1 METTL
6 HRQLKEHYIAQR
18 GGRCEVVVGGY
29 RIDAVDDG
37 GELIEAQTGALGALK
52 GKLSTLLPHHRIRV
66 VKPVVLRR
74 RITRRDRANGP
85 DLSSR
90 WSPLRGDLIDVF
102 DDLVGLAALFPHE
115 NLSIDL
121 LGVSVEEAR
130 TTRRRRPGY
139 RVVDRRLIEI
149 VETVALVGPRDLW
162 ELLPPGLDESEPFT
176 TRDLARKLGRPLG
189 FAQRVAYCLRLS
201 GAAAVVGKR
210 GNSRI
215 YQVREAPALA

>member
-6 HRQLKEHYIAQR
+6 HHQLKEHYIAQR

-29 RIDAVDDG
+29 RIDAVVDG

-52 GKLSTLLPHHRIRV
+52 GKLRNLLPHHRIRV

-74 RITRRDRANGP
+74 RVTRRDRANGP
-85 DLSSR
+85 DVSSR
-90 WSPLRGDLIDVF
+90 WSPYRGDLIDVF

-121 LGVSVEEAR
+121 LGVSIEETRA
-130 TTRRRRPGY
+130 TRRRRPGY
-139 RVVDRRLIEI
+139 RVLDRRLIEI
-149 VETVALVGPRDLW
+149 VETVPLVQPRDLW
-162 ELLPPGLDESEPFT
+162 ALLPPGLDESEPFT
-176 TRDLARKLGRPLG
+176 TRDLGRKLGRPLG

-201 GAAAVVGKR
+201 GAVEVIGKR
-210 GNSRI
+210 GNSRV
-215 YQVREAPALA
+215 YQIREAPVPA